1 MKNELKTCIQQQL
14 NMVQEWILKLDMLPK
29 ITHLLVYTQS

>member
-1 MKNELKTCIQQQL
+1 MKNELQQL